1 MSVLRAKG
9 VLLATGNR
17 KPEKSEWAAT
27 EHTSRAISDLDVPGG
42 ELAVAH
48 GERGSLTFSPRVP
61 DQHLPFVFP
70 ARATPISRLYSGR
83 GGGIDPA
90 KFDPHSCPEGSVQPS
105 MYARATRVPTVFSL
119 PVKERDG
126 LHGEDTDFDAHE
138 HDTRLITGLV
148 ALGERVYV
156 RNPPRNWRT
165 TEARN
170 LLAFLTPHTGN
181 LLPPA
186 TMAKKRRSL
195 QSLFIPSDASHARTP
210 SKESVASYSSTGSD
224 SATPTPSHSPP
235 PADLLDDD
243 PFANLALPRVSPS
256 APPSTPVMAAP
267 TPRSPLRETHNFS
280 TDTLIPTLRS
290 LAESPTPPP
299 VPPKDDLPFTRPTT
313 PRASSSEARPAL
325 ARYVNMRSYDSQW
338 AAFGARLPL
347 EPWADEPATPNITA
361 PPSTPS
367 LSSVFELQ
375 EPVNSISA
383 PPTPSTSCMPDFTSS
398 LDYSSHPDYISAP
411 DYSSNDSRSNS
422 DEETEETTSS
432 EEEELQIGESYAAAA
447 NVYLPSN
454 LGLPDFEEPA
464 LSRRLSRVTQSPSRL
479 QHSLSRMP
487 SLARSSSSSSGSSS
501 GLPTDASIDFGWDGY
516 MAEEETSPA
525 PTDLPSYPW
534 GGRDRDSFTDA
545 GRDSFLEGS
554 PRSFRESFLS
564 EGRDPFLADAPDS
577 FSEYANFL
585 AAARGSILL
594 SNRDS
599 YLTLPATPHASFC
612 SSTSQDTLR
621 PLSQFRMALARIAD
635 GDEPNNS
642 TSSAEPSDAGEWG
655 QAGGSGS
662 GSAPMSS
669 SAYAAAFASGSGA
682 GRWRAGGQ
690 QGGGGAGGAGGEPP
704 RRPTNIFSSASETES
719 SSSSSSSSEDGDD
732 VPLAQRIPGALRAQ
746 RTIRRKVREEREER
760 RRERAAQ
767 KAQQHP
773 VPAIPSTSQTQSA
786 STSANHRAHPTR
798 GQTMPVPAQDL
809 TARLQHIQ
817 QAGFL
822 HGPPPERAKTVRT
835 ARSFTDAHQ
844 AHAQVERSRTHV
856 ERSKSQVRSRSVAPR
871 GEGAPVQRSKSHV
884 RGGDAPVQRSKSQ
897 VRGAPEPV
905 SPTAEPVPMPRVS
918 VERGRSVRAAGSS
931 ELDRGRSVRRAPER
945 QATVP
950 MPPMPPVPAVPAAI
964 SAVTEQTRI
973 FVGDRQRFHT
983 VEVGPATRASD
994 VIDVV
999 AAEGVLDQWVGSGG
1013 WMLFEVAQDFGMER
1027 PIRPFEHVADVQAG
1041 WNKDKTV
1048 NTLVLKL
1055 TPLEIKLRPSS
1066 LPQASPVH
1074 GAYVEW
1080 ESRRGKWTK
1089 RYLRLKEHGL
1099 WMSKRDNGKDA
1110 VLLCQLSN
1118 FDVYT
1123 VTRLYKAP
1131 KPFVFAIKS
1140 TDNLSYFEDTA
1151 DYLHVFSCQPYDGE
1165 KWVEKIMLAR
1175 LRPLPRAQCT
1185 LLDETRSSAARAEK
1199 HHLPSKSAAPRQ
1211 RRACERLRAWLAIAQ
1226 DLIVAIVSLG
1236 SRNLIHLVLVYPL
1249 WIFRR
1254 VRTVFSWFD
1263 RGSCV
1268 LLDSGSLSWRLHFI
1282 FALALPPYP

>member
-17 KPEKSEWAAT
+17 KSDNWSWRLQSE
-27 EHTSRAISDLDVPGG
+27 AISELDVPGG

-48 GERGSLTFSPRVP
+48 GERGVP
-61 DQHLPFVFP
+61 DQHLPFAFP

-210 SKESVASYSSTGSD
+210 SKESVASYSATGSD

-299 VPPKDDLPFTRPTT
+299 VPPKDDLPYTRPTT
-313 PRASSSEARPAL
+313 PRASSSEARPAV
-325 ARYVNMRSYDSQW
+325 ARPASQRP
-338 AAFGARLPL
+338 AFKTRYIRNGRVGARLPL

-383 PPTPSTSCMPDFTSS
+383 PPTPCTSS
-398 LDYSSHPDYISAP
+398 LPEFTLDYSSHPDYISAP

-554 PRSFRESFLS
+554 PSSFRGSFLS

-662 GSAPMSS
+662 ASAPMSS

-773 VPAIPSTSQTQSA
+773 VPPIPSASQPQSA
-786 STSANHRAHPTR
+786 STSANHRAHPSR

-835 ARSFTDAHQ
+835 ARSFTDAQQ
-844 AHAQVERSRTHV
+844 AHAQVERGRTHV

-871 GEGAPVQRSKSHV
+871 GEGASVQRSKSHV
-884 RGGDAPVQRSKSQ
+884 RGDAPVQRSKSQ

-905 SPTAEPVPMPRVS
+905 SPSAEPIPAPRVS

-931 ELDRGRSVRRAPER
+931 ELDRVRSVRRVPER

-950 MPPMPPVPAVPAAI
+950 MPPMPPVPAVPVAI

-1055 TPLEIKLRPSS
+1055 TPLEFTLRPSS

-1074 GAYVEW
+1074 GAYVDW

-1165 KWVEKIMLAR
+1165 RWVEKIMLAR
-1175 LRPLPRAQCT
+1175 VLLRSLPGAQ
-1185 LLDETRSSAARAEK
+1185 RSLFGEARSGAARAEK
-1199 HHLPSKSAAPRQ
+1199 HHLPSESAAARQ
-1211 RRACERLRAWLAIAQ
+1211 RRSRERLRARLAIAQ
-1226 DLIVAIVSLG
+1226 DLIEAIISLG
-1236 SRNLIHLVLVYPL
+1236 SRNLIYLVLRPH
-1249 WIFRR
+1249 
-1254 VRTVFSWFD
+1254 S
-1263 RGSCV
+1263 
-1268 LLDSGSLSWRLHFI
+1268 I